1 MMVIYIISG
10 GVQVTY
16 VAKTDMV
23 EESASCEK
31 CKLCSR
37 YVWCLCDV
45 DGRNLINIFNDFK
58 HLNIIYSMI
67 TNDGFPNIF
76 IVQ

>member
-1 MMVIYIISG
+1 MMVIYIIS

-37 YVWCLCDV
+37 YVWCLYDV
-45 DGRNLINIFNDFK
+45 DAENLINILMISGIPK
-58 HLNIIYSMI
+58 LIYSMI
-67 TNDGFPNIF
+67 TNEGFPNIF